1 MHNKVLRLD
10 WVSRNVGIV
19 HCIFNLLYYVI

>member
-1 MHNKVLRLD
+1 MHTNVLGLD
-10 WVSRNVGIV
+10 WVSRGVGIV